1 MKKTLLP
8 PLFMA
13 LYLLN
18 TVSVL
23 RAENVSL
30 IPQRVFFEDTA
41 GHTELAVDEETL
53 LKQLP
58 NYLYSLISA
67 GQAIVMIQEKERAH
81 SRFAFSVKRQGET
94 VDILIGLY
102 KKDSLLEETV
112 YSYTAGELEYEDFSR
127 FAAATAERAIP
138 HLAMVK
144 PEVKITS
151 LVREKELERKI
162 EEIDFSEQLNKR
174 HELTARVGHLV
185 KFLHIGSEEGDSIR
199 VDTVYTPLL
208 PLRIDL
214 ARFKK
219 RNNGLL
225 FSLLIDRND
234 LNYLGGN
241 NPDGSPPRSM
251 NTYLLPGFGFTYRTL
266 NRFSAGYNILFQFGG
281 INIKAIDN
289 IFYSNN
295 EKTVLDIPAGESQWV
310 PYSLLTLEAQLIY
323 NLSATWALKLRS
335 GISFMPLM
343 LLPFAYEKL
352 TPISADGWGYM
363 DLLSIGICYRYGS

>member
-1 MKKTLLP
+1 MKLGFGNSSKLKVIETTDIQARTTADMRPDFKKAEELGAEFLVAGNYQVKERELIAHGVLYDVKSEMVKT
-8 PLFMA
+8 
-13 LYLLN
+13 
-18 TVSVL
+18 SVL
-23 RAENVSL
+23 YTGKVGFS
-30 IPQRVFFEDTA
+30 IFDSIDQ
-41 GHTELAVDEETL
+41 LAVDEETL

-67 GQAIVMIQEKERAH
+67 GQAIVMIQEKKRAH

-127 FAAATAERAIP
+127 FAAAAAERAIP
-138 HLAMVK
+138 HLTMVK

-174 HELTARVGHLV
+174 YELTARVGHLV
-185 KFLHIGSEEGDSIR
+185 KFLHIGSEEGDSVW

-208 PLRIDL
+208 PLRIEL

-225 FSLLIDRND
+225 FH
-234 LNYLGGN
+234 Y
-241 NPDGSPPRSM
+241 
-251 NTYLLPGFGFTYRTL
+251 
-266 NRFSAGYNILFQFGG
+266 
-281 INIKAIDN
+281 
-289 IFYSNN
+289 
-295 EKTVLDIPAGESQWV
+295 
-310 PYSLLTLEAQLIY
+310 
-323 NLSATWALKLRS
+323 
-335 GISFMPLM
+335 
-343 LLPFAYEKL
+343 
-352 TPISADGWGYM
+352 
-363 DLLSIGICYRYGS
+363 

>member
-81 SRFAFSVKRQGET
+81 SRFAFSVKRQGEI

-112 YSYTAGELEYEDFSR
+112 YSYTAGELAYEDFSR

-174 HELTARVGHLV
+174 YELTARVGHLV
-185 KFLHIGSEEGDSIR
+185 KFLHIGSEEGDSFR

-241 NPDGSPPRSM
+241 NPDGSPQRSM

-289 IFYSNN
+289 IFYSNFDR
-295 EKTVLDIPAGESQWV
+295 TILDIPAGESQWV
-310 PYSLLTLEAQLIY
+310 PYSLLTIEAQLIY
-323 NLSATWALKLRS
+323 NLSATRALK
-335 GISFMPLM
+335 
-343 LLPFAYEKL
+343 
-352 TPISADGWGYM
+352 
-363 DLLSIGICYRYGS
+363 